1 MDEFVVPDHANNAP
15 TAPAHAPGAEGI
27 KELIG
32 AYRAGFLDLHFE
44 TGPKFTA
51 DGKVAHQWTMRG
63 THEGEFMG

>member
-1 MDEFVVPDHANNAP
+1 MDELVVSDHANSDP

-44 TGPKFTA
+44 TG
-51 DGKVAHQWTMRG
+51 
-63 THEGEFMG
+63 